1 MLNNKRILHQK
12 GIIDA
17 VCRFCGEKV
26 ISICGSVKIHHWAYK
41 IFCRISKSDL
51 QYYNTNNIL
60 FEIHIFNISYIFI
73 ATPINI
79 I

>member
-26 ISICGSVKIHHWAYK
+26 ISICGSVKIHHWAYN

-51 QYYNTNNIL
+51 L
-60 FEIHIFNISYIFI
+60 FIQ
-73 ATPINI
+73 
-79 I
+79 